1 MLTLHL
7 LAGAFASQTCTLA
20 PSTTPLSIDID
31 GSVVEYLDLAV
42 PDGTVDA
49 ISVTASNVVLRNL
62 RIAHPAT
69 GTGIRFV
76 NSNNITIE
84 NVEVFAVGNDASG
97 PSKCASYDC

>member
-1 MLTLHL
+1 MLTPLL
-7 LAGAFASQTCTLA
+7 LAGAYASRTCTLT

-42 PDGTVDA
+42 PDGTVAA
-49 ISVTASNVVLRNL
+49 ISVTASHVVLRNL

-69 GTGIRFV
+69 GIRFV
-76 NSNNITIE
+76 NSDNVTIQ
-84 NVEVFAVGNDASG
+84 NVEVFAVGNDPSG